1 MPIPRDYKLEA
12 CVESYDQAIRA
23 FQAGADRIEICS
35 KLETEGMTPGYDL
48 VEKLLGEINIPVRVM
63 IRETEAGFD
72 IDPMVF
78 EKMKSSIEKFKQL
91 QIDGFVIGV
100 LKNGRLDKVMMEKL
114 FDVCNAYSCTVH
126 KAIDS
131 SEQMMEDARW
141 LNGFENVDTILTSGG
156 KRTVMEGMEEIL
168 KMKEVFGKDIMAGGK
183 VVKGN
188 VDELHERLGLKWYH
202 GRAIV

>member
-12 CVESYDQAIRA
+12 CVESYDQAIRT

-48 VEKLLGEINIPVRVM
+48 VEKILREINIPVRVM
-63 IRETEAGFD
+63 IRETESGFEV
-72 IDPMVF
+72 DPLIF
-78 EKMKSSIEKFKQL
+78 EKMKTSIEKFKQHPL
-91 QIDGFVIGV
+91 DGFVIGV
-100 LKNGRLDKVMMEKL
+100 LKNGSLDRMMMENL
-114 FDVCNAYSCTVH
+114 FDVCKPYACTVH

-131 SEQMMEDARW
+131 SMQMMEDARW
-141 LNGFENVDTILTSGG
+141 LNGFEIVDTILTSGG
-156 KRTVMEGMEEIL
+156 KRTAMEGVEEIL

-188 VDELHERLGLKWYH
+188 VEELHERLGLRWYH

>member
-114 FDVCNAYSCTVH
+114 FDVCNPYSCTVH

-188 VDELHERLGLKWYH
+188 VEELHERLGLRWYH

>member
-1 MPIPRDYKLEA
+1 
-12 CVESYDQAIRA
+12 
-23 FQAGADRIEICS
+23 
-35 KLETEGMTPGYDL
+35 MTPAYDL

-100 LKNGRLDKVMMEKL
+100 LKNGRLDNVMMEKL
-114 FDVCNAYSCTVH
+114 FVVCNPYSCTVH

-188 VDELHERLGLKWYH
+188 VKELHERLGLRWYH